1 MQLRLLV
8 LGTLMLSSLAAYG
21 DDNVRMEEKTVT
33 VNDKALTVEVART
46 IEEQRKGLM
55 FRTELAADRG
65 MVFVFTP
72 VRPVAMW
79 MKNTLI
85 PLSVAFIDKDL
96 DAAFLDE
103 KGCIFRIA
111 SMKAKTLDL
120 HRSELPAAYVVE
132 TNGGW
137 FDFHNVKPGDCFAGI
152 KELRPRR

>member
-85 PLSVAFIDKDL
+85 DL

-120 HRSELPAAYVVE
+120 HRSKLPAAYVVE

-137 FDFHNVKPGDCFAGI
+137 FDFHNIKPGDCFAGI

>member
-1 MQLRLLV
+1 
-8 LGTLMLSSLAAYG
+8 MLSSLAAYG

-79 MKNTLI
+79 MTSMPPFWTKR
-85 PLSVAFIDKDL
+85 
-96 DAAFLDE
+96 AASS
-103 KGCIFRIA
+103 G
-111 SMKAKTLDL
+111 
-120 HRSELPAAYVVE
+120 LP
-132 TNGGW
+132 
-137 FDFHNVKPGDCFAGI
+137 
-152 KELRPRR
+152 R

>member
-85 PLSVAFIDKDL
+85 DL

-103 KGCIFRIA
+103 KGCMRKRLICTAR
-111 SMKAKTLDL
+111 
-120 HRSELPAAYVVE
+120 
-132 TNGGW
+132 N
-137 FDFHNVKPGDCFAGI
+137 C
-152 KELRPRR
+152 LRPMLLKQTAGGLTFTT

>member
-8 LGTLMLSSLAAYG
+8 LGTLMLSSLAADG

-85 PLSVAFIDKDL
+85 DL